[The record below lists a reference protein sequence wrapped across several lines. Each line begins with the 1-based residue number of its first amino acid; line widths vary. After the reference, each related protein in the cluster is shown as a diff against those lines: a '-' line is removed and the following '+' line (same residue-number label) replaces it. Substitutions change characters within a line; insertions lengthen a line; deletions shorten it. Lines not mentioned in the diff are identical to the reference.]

1 MTMKNSWHI
10 SRRRMLKGMGV
21 CISLPFLEAM
31 LPSSVLATPVSSA
44 PKRAAFLFAPN
55 GVCPGKWSP
64 TGLGSDFQL
73 SPILSPLAGFE
84 DKMLVLQQ
92 LMNKYSTYGVEGHYT
107 KTGNFLTSLEVSR
120 TIGANVNTGGPSID
134 QLIANQVGQE
144 TIIPS
149 LVYGVDRIKSG
160 VCTSTGITRLY
171 GSYISWESA
180 SKPAAKE
187 INPRFAF
194 DRMFRTIVPA
204 KNPKPES
211 PLKSSILDAVREDAK
226 ALQKNLGIADQN
238 KLAEYLESIRSV
250 EMRLENKGQ
259 MKDFESRVTPSMK
272 KELEQMDVRID
283 EYIDLEMGNDITERV
298 RLMLDIMALAFW
310 SDASRVGTFMFG
322 NAASGRNFSFIEGVK
337 DSFHSISH
345 HQNDPRRMKQY
356 ELINTWHMEQ
366 VAYFLNKLQSIPEG
380 NGNLLDHSMVMF
392 GSGLRNGDRHA
403 EENLPIL
410 LAGDAGGSLKTGQH
424 LAFAEET
431 PLANLYRTMGHVM
444 GVDVGG
450 FADSTRMLPEILVG

>member
-1 MTMKNSWHI
+1 
-10 SRRRMLKGMGV
+10 MGV

-31 LPSSVLATPVSSA
+31 MPSSVLSA
-44 PKRAAFLFAPN
+44 PLSSSPKRVAFMFAPN

-64 TGLGSDFQL
+64 NDLGSNFQL
-73 SPILSPLAGFE
+73 SPILKPLAGFE
-84 DKMLVLQQ
+84 DQLLILQQ

-107 KTGNFLTSLEVSR
+107 KTGNFLTSLEVHR
-120 TIGANVNTGGPSID
+120 TIGAHVNTGGPSID
-134 QLIANQVGQE
+134 QLIARKVGQE

-180 SKPAAKE
+180 TKPAAKE

-194 DRMFRTIVPA
+194 DRMFRTVVPA

-211 PLKSSILDAVREDAK
+211 PLKRSILDAVREDAK
-226 ALQKNLGIADQN
+226 ALQKDLGIADQN
-238 KLAEYLESIRSV
+238 KLAEYLESIRSI

-259 MKDFESRVTPSMK
+259 MKDFEAGISPGMK
-272 KELEQMDVRID
+272 KELERMDIRID
-283 EYIDLEMGNDITERV
+283 EYIDLEMGLDVTEKV

-322 NAASGRNFSFIEGVK
+322 NAASGRNFSFLEGVK

-366 VAYFLNKLQSIPEG
+366 LAYFLEKLRSIPEG
-380 NGNLLDHSMVMF
+380 NGTLLDQSMVMF

-403 EENLPIL
+403 EENLPII
-410 LAGDAGGSLKTGQH
+410 LAGGGGGRLKTGRH
-424 LAFAEET
+424 LSFAEET
-431 PLANLYRTMGHVM
+431 PLANLYQTMAHVM
-444 GVDVGG
+444 DAEVNG
-450 FADSTRMLPEILVG
+450 FADATQMLPEILVG

>member
-1 MTMKNSWHI
+1 MKNSWHI

-64 TGLGSDFQL
+64 TGMGSNFQL

-84 DKMLVLQQ
+84 DQMLVLQQ

-134 QLIANQVGQE
+134 QLIANQIGKE

-187 INPRFAF
+187 INPRF
-194 DRMFRTIVPA
+194 
-204 KNPKPES
+204 
-211 PLKSSILDAVREDAK
+211 
-226 ALQKNLGIADQN
+226 
-238 KLAEYLESIRSV
+238 
-250 EMRLENKGQ
+250 RL
-259 MKDFESRVTPSMK
+259 
-272 KELEQMDVRID
+272 
-283 EYIDLEMGNDITERV
+283 
-298 RLMLDIMALAFW
+298 
-310 SDASRVGTFMFG
+310 
-322 NAASGRNFSFIEGVK
+322 
-337 DSFHSISH
+337 
-345 HQNDPRRMKQY
+345 
-356 ELINTWHMEQ
+356 
-366 VAYFLNKLQSIPEG
+366 
-380 NGNLLDHSMVMF
+380 
-392 GSGLRNGDRHA
+392 
-403 EENLPIL
+403 
-410 LAGDAGGSLKTGQH
+410 
-424 LAFAEET
+424 
-431 PLANLYRTMGHVM
+431 
-444 GVDVGG
+444 
-450 FADSTRMLPEILVG
+450 